1 MSKGP
6 GKTLSR
12 DYKHV
17 KRHQPGGQ
25 AFSGVTGLAVGL
37 TIGLSVALGVFV
49 HYRNQPVDEPLP
61 AAAKPPASSRATEEA
76 APPPVDPSKDFT
88 FYDDLPRQEVA
99 VPKAPDKPG
108 AKPAAGLPAGDVVL
122 QAGSFKQP
130 AEADK
135 LQAKL
140 AQYGIDSK
148 IQRFPLEDET
158 WYRVRIGPIATVQEL
173 EQIRSKLAEAEI
185 EATPVTPVS
194 EEPPP

>member
-1 MSKGP
+1 VGQGS

-12 DYKHV
+12 DFKHV

-25 AFSGVTGLAVGL
+25 TFGGMTGFAAGLA
-37 TIGLSVALGVFV
+37 IGLSVALGVFL
-49 HYRNQPVDEPLP
+49 HYRNLPTAEPQPVS
-61 AAAKPPASSRATEEA
+61 AKPPASARATEEA
-76 APPPVDPSKDFT
+76 APPADPSKDFT
-88 FYDDLPRQEVA
+88 FYDDLPRQEVE

-108 AKPAAGLPAGDVVL
+108 AKPAAGLPAGDVIL

-140 AQYGIDSK
+140 AQYGVDSK
-148 IQRFPLEDET
+148 IQRFALEDET
-158 WYRVRIGPIATVQEL
+158 WYRVRIGPIATVEQL
-173 EQIRSKLAEAEI
+173 EQIRSKLAEAEV